1 MAMEGATVPGES
13 PMARKHFRARVK
25 AGYKIVEGKGGYEA
39 VGRVL
44 GLSGGMVWK
53 FCEEPGYWPKDPV
66 IRRRIEIKAR
76 EMGITVG
83 RNQDLFTMEP
93 AELLSQLQNRVEV

>member
-1 MAMEGATVPGES
+1 
-13 PMARKHFRARVK
+13 MARKQFRERVK
-25 AGYKIVEGKGGYEA
+25 AAYKTVEGKEGYEA

-53 FCEEPGYWPKDPV
+53 FCKEKGYWPKDPA
-66 IRRRIEIKAR
+66 IRRRIETMAQ
-76 EMGITVG
+76 EMGIYLG
-83 RNQDLFTMEP
+83 KKRDLFSMEP